1 MAETPDAAR
10 ADESLRRQLMIGL
23 LAVPILKQVRF
34 STTPAYEALMGLRK
48 PADAEGVQMS
58 RLADRY

>member
-10 ADESLRRQLMIGL
+10 ADETLGPQLAVGR

-34 STTPAYEALMGLRK
+34 STTPAYEALKRLRK